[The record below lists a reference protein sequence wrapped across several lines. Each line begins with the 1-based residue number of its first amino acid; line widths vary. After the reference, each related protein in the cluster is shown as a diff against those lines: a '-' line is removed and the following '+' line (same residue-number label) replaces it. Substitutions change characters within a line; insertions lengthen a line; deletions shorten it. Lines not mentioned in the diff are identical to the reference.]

1 MYDDLFQNITE
12 EDILKIYTYT
22 ICCENN
28 MISTHTQFETL
39 FAEMMTIK
47 RYFNDFEAFDFLN
60 KQRKELSQ
68 TGTNT
73 FTKNFF

>member
-1 MYDDLFQNITE
+1 M
-12 EDILKIYTYT
+12 LKIYAYT

-28 MISTHTQFETL
+28 MISTQTQFETL

-60 KQRKELSQ
+60 NKRKELSN

-73 FTKNFF
+73 FTKSFF